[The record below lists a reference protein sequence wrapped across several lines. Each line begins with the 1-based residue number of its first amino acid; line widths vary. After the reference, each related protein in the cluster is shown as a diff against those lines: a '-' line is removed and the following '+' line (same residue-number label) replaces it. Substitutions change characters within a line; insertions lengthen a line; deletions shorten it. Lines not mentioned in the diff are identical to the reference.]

1 MLQEH
6 AARVTDDDTVVDLHG
21 MRAGSYPD
29 GVAPIDVLANPWCHY
44 LANVQIVE
52 AAMAA
57 EQQGYDAV
65 AITCFHDPALPEAR
79 SMVDIPVVSM
89 CESSLLVA
97 CSLGESLGLVGI
109 GPANVQLVRAAV
121 RKYGLEQRV
130 CDVLPVDDRAV
141 NEHEIDASFATENAL
156 TASFR
161 AAARTLIAA
170 GADVLVPS
178 ESLLNTALVKQQ
190 VTEVDGVPV
199 VDAFAVMLAH
209 AELLVRLRR
218 TTGLGVS
225 RTGACARPRA
235 GGVEQL
241 RAAAAGVLSG

>member
-1 MLQEH
+1 MLQAH
-6 AARVTDDDTVVDLHG
+6 ASRVTDEDTVVDLHG
-21 MRAGSYPD
+21 MRTGSYPD
-29 GVAPIDVLANPWCHY
+29 GEAPIDVLANPWCHY
-44 LANVQIVE
+44 LANTQIVE
-52 AAMAA
+52 GAVAAQ
-57 EQQGYDAV
+57 EQGYDAV

-121 RKYGLEQRV
+121 RRYGLEQRV
-130 CDVLPVDDRAV
+130 CGVQQLDDRAV
-141 NEHEIDASFATENAL
+141 NEHEIDASFADESAL

-161 AAARTLIAA
+161 AAARTAIVA

-199 VDAFAVMLAH
+199 VDAFASCWHTPRCSSDSAVRRVSGSAGRAH
-209 AELLVRLRR
+209 MHGLVP
-218 TTGLGVS
+218 V
-225 RTGACARPRA
+225 A
-235 GGVEQL
+235 
-241 RAAAAGVLSG
+241 